1 MELRLII
8 LITKLNIKRVIK
20 ASHTKIVIIIGLGQ
34 GTWGFGGVGNLQA
47 NWRQLQGDRSR
58 NTHHTIVNI

>member
-34 GTWGFGGVGNLQA
+34 GTWVTCKQIGGNYRETDQET
-47 NWRQLQGDRSR
+47 RIIR
-58 NTHHTIVNI
+58 

>member
-20 ASHTKIVIIIGLGQ
+20 ASHTKIVIIIGLGK
-34 GTWGFGGVGNLQA
+34 GTWVTCKQIGGNYRG
-47 NWRQLQGDRSR
+47 RQIKKHASYDS
-58 NTHHTIVNI
+58 